1 MIEILFYSIHS
12 IHLIYLIKL
21 ICLKINSFQYDN
33 DGDIEYEFP
42 AYIIRE
48 KDETLWKPWGNNV
61 DCCYGGIRL
70 STQPQFL
77 ELLTSIFIRIQVFK
91 IN

>member
-1 MIEILFYSIHS
+1 MMAKQYSCCS
-12 IHLIYLIKL
+12 KKYFL
-21 ICLKINSFQYDN
+21 QYDN

-48 KDETLWKPWGNNV
+48 KDEVLWKPWGTNV

-70 STQPQFL
+70 SPQPQFV
-77 ELLTSIFIRIQVFK
+77 ELLSSIFIRIQVFIIVFH
-91 IN
+91 INLKN